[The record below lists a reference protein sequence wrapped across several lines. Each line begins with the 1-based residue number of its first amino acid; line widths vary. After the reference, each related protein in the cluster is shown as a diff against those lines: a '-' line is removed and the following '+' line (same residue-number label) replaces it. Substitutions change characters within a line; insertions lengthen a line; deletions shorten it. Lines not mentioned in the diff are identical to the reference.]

1 MKVALGLLM
10 LGLAFVLPA
19 AADQI
24 NVTGETNAAA
34 CASVNAACFPTSFSI
49 TLTVTPG
56 QNQFGNVFNITSLT
70 GSLDNQFAMN
80 GGGGFLLP
88 VGIGLVPYA
97 NVPGGLNFTADGMN
111 WGFGFDDFLT
121 GSVFL
126 ENESLGT
133 ISYVT
138 WSDPPVGTPE
148 PSTLLLLGLGVVGFA
163 GFAVKKMAA

>member
-1 MKVALGLLM
+1 MKVVLGLLI
-10 LGLAFVLPA
+10 LCLASVVPA

-24 NVTGETNAAA
+24 GITGETNTAA
-34 CASVNAACFPTSFSI
+34 CASVNATCFPASFSI

-56 QNQFGNVFNITSLT
+56 QNQFGNVFNILSLT
-70 GSLDNQFAMN
+70 GTLDNQYAMS

-88 VGIGLVPYA
+88 AGIGLVPYA

-111 WGFGFDDFLT
+111 WGLGFDDFLT

-138 WSDPPVGTPE
+138 WNDPPVGTPE
-148 PSTLLLLGLGVVGFA
+148 PSTLLLLGLGVVGLA
-163 GFAVKKMAA
+163 GFAVKKMAS